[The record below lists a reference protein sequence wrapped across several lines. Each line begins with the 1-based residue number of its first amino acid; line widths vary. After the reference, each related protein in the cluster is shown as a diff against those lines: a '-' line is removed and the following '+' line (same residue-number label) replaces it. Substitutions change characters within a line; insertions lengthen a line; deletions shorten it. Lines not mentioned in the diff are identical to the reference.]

1 MFTEVSKKAGIIS
14 FIGVLIG
21 SILCSIDTSIVT
33 TAVPKIV
40 ASLGGME
47 YVSWV
52 FTAYLLAS
60 MVAIPVFGK
69 LADMYGRKRFF
80 LFGVVLFL
88 IGSALS
94 GTSVKMSELI
104 LFRAIQGIGAGII
117 SICSTAIVADIFPP
131 AERGKYQGALAS
143 VMAVA
148 SLIGPAL
155 GGFITDH
162 FSWRWVFYVNL
173 PLGALAV
180 VVLWFSIP
188 AAENDK
194 TQRNID
200 FAGISFVV
208 ASFVPL
214 LLAFSWAGTKYAWS
228 SGEIIGLFVF
238 SAMAILVL
246 IFTESKAK
254 DPIIPLKL
262 FKRLDFNIP
271 VITGFLFA
279 GVIFGVIMYI
289 PLYVQGVLG
298 RTSSG
303 SGIIT
308 TPLMLGLLVSA
319 ILGGQ
324 IISRTKKFKLTY
336 IAGLALTLAGTI
348 LMTFMNSTT
357 TTGYVVTSVGILGLG
372 AGLCFTGGV
381 IAIQNTFP
389 QSQVGTVTASLQF
402 FRSLGSIIGVAI
414 LGSAMNIRFQAE
426 TAAIVTESVKKTLPP
441 NLLGIINKPEVLFD
455 SQQIGNIKAALS
467 PDSLAVFLKLF
478 DDLKNAF
485 SSSMH
490 ILFVISALIVLVA
503 LILALFLKEVPA
515 ESNPTVDRF
524 E

>member
-1 MFTEVSKKAGIIS
+1 MFTEVSKKTSIIS

-33 TAVPKIV
+33 TALPKIV
-40 ASLGGME
+40 SSLGGME

-52 FTAYLLAS
+52 FTVYLLAS
-60 MVAIPVFGK
+60 LVSIPVFGK

-80 LFGVVLFL
+80 LFGIVLFL
-88 IGSALS
+88 VGSALS
-94 GTSVKMSELI
+94 GMSVKMFELV

-117 SICSTAIVADIFPP
+117 STCSAAVIADLFPP

-143 VMAVA
+143 VIAVA

-173 PLGALAV
+173 PLGILTV
-180 VVLWFSIP
+180 LVLWFSIP
-188 AAENDK
+188 VGEKDK
-194 TQRNID
+194 TQKNID
-200 FAGISFVV
+200 FPGISLV
-208 ASFVPL
+208 AVSFVPL
-214 LLAFSWAGTKYAWS
+214 LLAFSWAGTKYPWS
-228 SGEIIGLFVF
+228 SGEIVGLLVF
-238 SAMAILVL
+238 SAMAILGL
-246 IFTESKAK
+246 LFAESKAK

-262 FKRLDFNIP
+262 FKSINFDIP

-279 GVIFGVIMYI
+279 GVIFGIIMYI

-298 RTSSG
+298 KTSSG

-324 IISRTKKFKLTY
+324 VISRTKKSKLTY
-336 IAGLALTLAGTI
+336 IAGLALTLGGTV
-348 LMTFMNSTT
+348 LMTFMNSAT
-357 TTGYVVTSVGILGLG
+357 TTGYVIASVGILGLG

-381 IAIQNTFP
+381 IAVQNAFP

-414 LGSAMNIRFQAE
+414 LGSIMNLRFQAE
-426 TAAIVTESVKKTLPP
+426 TAAIITESVKKTLPA
-441 NLLGIINKPEVLFD
+441 NLLGILDKPEILFD
-455 SQQIGNIKAALS
+455 SQQISNIKSTLS
-467 PDSLAVFLKLF
+467 ADSLAEFSKLF
-478 DDLKNAF
+478 GDLKNAF

-490 ILFVISALIVLVA
+490 VVFIVAALVVLAA
-503 LILALFLKEVPA
+503 LVMAMFLKEVPPV
-515 ESNPTVDRF
+515 EKDKVSNS
-524 E
+524 